1 MLQVSKI
8 NTTQNF
14 KAGIFHKSQVITT
27 PGNFQAKALYFDMN
41 KQAFTDFAGGDISL
55 FNFLG
60 NKVKK
65 YWHLFTENRDPA
77 LELKAQIIEEN
88 IKNMVTNP
96 DTEETKVFVA

>member
-1 MLQVSKI
+1 MLTISKI

-14 KAGIFHKSQVITT
+14 KAGNFHKSQVITT

-88 IKNMVTNP
+88 IKDLVANP
-96 DTEETKVFVA
+96 VISNKKVFVA